1 MSGQWEVV
9 GKKKEKGSK
18 DLNQK
23 VVKQINKTKP
33 ENHNVKVEDV
43 LAKSQVK
50 NLYSNGK
57 NKENKPVEVKKD
69 GGSKKTKIQEKTQEV
84 KPKAPKSIESALN
97 LIDVD
102 AFKNVFEKNKSQF
115 PDAPIVWLKE
125 LSWFLNQKLNVEVH
139 DPVFATKP
147 ENYPL
152 KIVPSG
158 ILSVIE
164 KVTQVVDKNNLQV
177 FFDIALTSM
186 ATDMSKNL
194 PALGYKL
201 FLQHIAL
208 KDPKLVRA
216 NLGKYCVLRTSY
228 QNRPNIGLSILWA
241 VGQAGI
247 RDFQTGLAIFQDLML
262 PLIELKNYSRFIVQY
277 LIKLISAVDEAA
289 LSKEQ
294 FVSILDVVFSNRKNF
309 PNDLKQDLLTV
320 VPTLKSFLFTN
331 KKESSCVD
339 FYLKK
344 IPTAGNDSFKDCL
357 CDVVVEGF
365 SRDQSSLEHWS
376 KIYNKNVASSAILLK
391 YIAKNWQTLSPKI
404 NKKVLSQTLNQI
416 LIESKELRTKKK
428 KEEGLIEAI
437 HISEELL
444 GKMANKKASRSWFRF
459 LFYTTTLLLAI
470 YIYADTKQ
478 AGSWQKSN
486 TRKFLTET
494 GVCDYTHKVVS
505 KVQDGW
511 LAVDNQI
518 MENFPTYRQGVIDF
532 SQPYIEFLRSFGQ
545 ILCNM
550 CTNIKEIIIE
560 KYPVVVKSIDSY
572 APGVVEQSQ
581 NAVTTAW
588 SSSVFYVSRSIDYLR
603 TEVFV
608 GQLSP
613 ANMQR
618 VVYEAFNTTQTKA
631 TEYYHWLYEKVQNT
645 IK

>member
-9 GKKKEKGSK
+9 GKKKEKGAK
-18 DLNQK
+18 DLSQK
-23 VVKQINKTKP
+23 VGKQSRNKP
-33 ENHNVKVEDV
+33 ENLNVKVEDV

-69 GGSKKTKIQEKTQEV
+69 AGPKKAKVQDKVQEA
-84 KPKAPKSIESALN
+84 KPKAPKSLESALN
-97 LIDVD
+97 LIDSD
-102 AFKNVFEKNKSQF
+102 AFKNIFEKNKTQF
-115 PDAPIVWLKE
+115 PDAPIV
-125 LSWFLNQKLNVEVH
+125 H
-139 DPVFATKP
+139 DSVFASKP
-147 ENYPL
+147 DNYPL

-158 ILSVIE
+158 VLSVIE
-164 KVTQVVDKNNLQV
+164 KVAQVVDKNNLLV
-177 FFDIALTSM
+177 FYDIALTSM

-208 KDPKLVRA
+208 KEPKLIRA

-247 RDFQTGLAIFQDLML
+247 RDFQTGLAIFQELML

-277 LIKLISAVDEAA
+277 LIKLISGADQATV
-289 LSKEQ
+289 SKEQ
-294 FVSILDVVFSNRKNF
+294 FVSLLDVVFSSKKNF
-309 PNDLKQDLLTV
+309 PSDLKQDLVTV
-320 VPTLKSFLFTN
+320 VPTLKSFLATS
-331 KKESSCVD
+331 KEPTCVD

-344 IPTAGNDSFKDCL
+344 IPTVGNDSFKDCL
-357 CDVVVEGF
+357 CDVIVDGF
-365 SRDQSSLEHWS
+365 NRDQSSLESWG
-376 KIYNKNVASSAILLK
+376 KN
-391 YIAKNWQTLSPKI
+391 YTKNWQTLSCKI
-404 NKKVLSQTLNQI
+404 NKKVLAHTLNQI
-416 LIESKELRTKKK
+416 LLESNELRTRKKK
-428 KEEGLIEAI
+428 DEGLIEAI
-437 HISEELL
+437 RVSEELL
-444 GKMANKKASRSWFRF
+444 GKMANKKSSRSWFKF

-486 TRKFLTET
+486 TRKFLVET
-494 GVCDYTHKVVS
+494 GVYDYTHKAVG
-505 KVQDGW
+505 KVQEGW
-511 LAVDNQI
+511 LVVDNKI
-518 MENFPTYRQGVIDF
+518 KENFPTYRQAVIEF
-532 SQPYIEFLRSFGQ
+532 SEPYIEFFNSFGQ
-545 ILCNM
+545 ILCNLFA
-550 CTNIKEIIIE
+550 NIKEAVIE

-581 NAVTTAW
+581 NAVSTAW
-588 SSSVFYVSRSIDYLR
+588 SSSVFYVNRSIDYLR

-613 ANMQR
+613 ENMQR